1 MEPTNGVPRI
11 TVVVNGAPRDVS
23 DGATILDVARLCGLD
38 DDERGVAIAHG
49 GAVVPRAVWA
59 EVPVSADDVVEVVRA
74 SAAG

>member
-1 MEPTNGVPRI
+1 MEPTNGVPHI
-11 TVVVNGAPRDVS
+11 TVVINGAPRDVT

-38 DDERGVAIAHG
+38 DDERGVAIANG

-74 SAAG
+74 TAGG